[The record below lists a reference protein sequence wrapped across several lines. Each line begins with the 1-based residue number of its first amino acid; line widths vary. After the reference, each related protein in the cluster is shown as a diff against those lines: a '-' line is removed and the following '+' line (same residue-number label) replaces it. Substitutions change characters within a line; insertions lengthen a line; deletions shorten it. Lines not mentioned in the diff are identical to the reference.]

1 MRVVGKIFQWQNNS
15 MPGDFIPSVIKFN
28 SILRIKYCLIY
39 LQAINKCMYQALID
53 KKEKLAVI
61 GLGYVGLPIA
71 LEFAKKISVIGFDIS
86 SKRIEMMKQDIDPSN
101 ELGKEAFEGCDITF
115 TDSLDVLREA
125 KFFIVAVPTP
135 VDDHNVPDLKPVKK
149 ASETV
154 GKVIKKGDY
163 VVFESTVYP
172 GCTEEDCLPI
182 VEKLSG
188 LKNVTDFK
196 SGYSPE
202 RINPGDKKHTLATI
216 VKVVSGCDAESLE
229 TIAKVYEL
237 VVKAGVHRA
246 SSIKVAEAAKIIENT
261 QRDLNIA
268 LMNELSIIFDK
279 MGINTYEVLEAAG
292 TKWNFL
298 KFYPGLVGGH
308 CIGVDPYYLTY
319 KASELGYNSRVI
331 LAGRY
336 INDNMSLLVA
346 RRVVRHIISNV
357 SDVKSAKV
365 LVMGATFKENVSDIR
380 NSKVADVVKELKEFF
395 LNVDVVDPHADS
407 GELHHE
413 YGFTLADNV
422 GKDYDAVIVTVC
434 HEPYANLDEK
444 YFTSITKP
452 HALIADLKGTYRG
465 KIKSRP
471 YWSF

>member
-1 MRVVGKIFQWQNNS
+1 
-15 MPGDFIPSVIKFN
+15 
-28 SILRIKYCLIY
+28 
-39 LQAINKCMYQALID
+39 MYQELLD
-53 KKEKLAVI
+53 RRQKLAVI

-71 LEFAKKISVIGFDIS
+71 LEFARKISVIGFDINS
-86 SKRIEMMKQDIDPSN
+86 QRVEMMRNGIDPSK
-101 ELGKEAFEGCDITF
+101 ELEAAAFEGCDIHF
-115 TDSLDVLREA
+115 TANIDELREA
-125 KFFIVAVPTP
+125 TFFIVAVPTP
-135 VDDHNVPDLKPVKK
+135 VDDHNVPDLLPVKK
-149 ASETV
+149 ASETI

-182 VEKLSG
+182 IEKISG
-188 LKNVTDFK
+188 LKLGADFK
-196 SGYSPE
+196 LGYSPE
-202 RINPGDKKHTLATI
+202 RINPGDKKHTLTNI
-216 VKVVSGCDAESLE
+216 VKVVSGSDADALD

-237 VVKAGVHRA
+237 VVRAGVHRA

-279 MGINTYEVLEAAG
+279 MDINTFEVLEAAG

-298 KFYPGLVGGH
+298 KFSPGLVGGH

-336 INDNMSLLVA
+336 INDNMSHYLA
-346 RRVVRHIISNV
+346 RKVVQHIIKNV
-357 SDVKSAKV
+357 ADVKQAKV

-380 NSKVADVVKELKEFF
+380 NSKVADVVRELQEFY
-395 LNVDVVDPHADS
+395 LNVDVVDPHAS
-407 GELHHE
+407 SEELLHE
-413 YGFTLADNV
+413 YGFTLAEAP
-422 GKDYDAVIVTVC
+422 GSDYDAVIVSVC
-434 HEPYANLDEK
+434 HENYSVLDDA
-444 YFTSITKP
+444 YFAGITKP
-452 HALIADLKGTYRG
+452 GAMIADLKGVYRG
-465 KIKSRP
+465 KIKSRA